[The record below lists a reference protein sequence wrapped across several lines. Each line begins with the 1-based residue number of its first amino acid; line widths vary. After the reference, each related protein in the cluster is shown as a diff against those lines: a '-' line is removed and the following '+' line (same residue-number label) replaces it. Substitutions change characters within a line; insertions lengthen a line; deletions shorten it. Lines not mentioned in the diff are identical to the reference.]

1 MSNDGSTLKVPLIV
15 DEKQQ
20 GVGLKLEDVESNHV
34 HPINTNTTSF
44 FKTCLNGLSAL
55 SGVGIL
61 STPYALSSGGWLSL
75 ILLFVM
81 AITAFYTGLLIKRC
95 MDADPNIR
103 SYPDIG
109 ERAFGKKGRF
119 LVSIFMNSELYL
131 VATGFLILEGDNLQ
145 NLLPN
150 VEFTLGGLTIG
161 GKQGFVVIVALII
174 LPTVLLDN
182 LGILSYISA
191 SGVLAS
197 IITLA
202 SICWTGAFEGVGFHQ
217 KGTFVNWHGLPTA
230 ISLYAFC
237 YCAHPVFPTLYCS
250 MKNKHQFSLITLNLP
265 TNNLSSRLAIY
276 TTLVNPIS
284 KYALMVTPIVN
295 ATRNWFASGCDKG
308 HFRLLTSTALVISS
322 VIVAL
327 TVPFFAYLMSLVGA
341 FLSVTA
347 SIILPC
353 LCYLKISGTYQ
364 RLGFEIVVLVGTIIM
379 GVAVV
384 VYQENVYVPE
394 KSFHSLKKVSRSM
407 GYGEDISLVSFQSVS
422 KGYYGECGKRGG
434 YMEITGFSPDVREQI
449 YKVASV
455 NLCSNITGQ
464 ILASLVMSSPKVR
477 DESYESYCAERDG
490 ILSSLARRA
499 KTLED
504 ALNSLEGVT
513 CNKAEGAMY
522 LFPRIQLPQKAI
534 KAAEAA
540 NSAADA
546 FYCRH
551 LLNATGIVVVPGSGF
566 GQVPGTW
573 HFRCTI
579 LPQEDKIRAIV
590 SRLTDFHKKFMDEY
604 RD

>member
-1 MSNDGSTLKVPLIV
+1 METKQYGDPSNSLNSPLIIQTKNHQEV
-15 DEKQQ
+15 EN
-20 GVGLKLEDVESNHV
+20 LEANNDHHHREPS
-34 HPINTNTTSF
+34 SSSGF
-44 FKTCLNGLSAL
+44 FKTCFNGLNAL

-75 ILLFVM
+75 ILLFVI

-119 LVSIFMNSELYL
+119 LISIFMNSELYL

-161 GKQGFVVIVALII
+161 DKQGFVVIVALII

-182 LGILSYISA
+182 LSILSYISA

-202 SICWTGAFEGVGFHQ
+202 SIFWTGAFEGVGFHQ
-217 KGTFVNWHGLPTA
+217 KGTFVNLQGLPTA

-237 YCAHPVFPTLYCS
+237 YCAHPVFPTLYTS
-250 MKNKHQFSLITLNLP
+250 MKNKNQFSLVLMVCFFLCTFIYASMAIFGYLMFGSGVKSQITLNLP
-265 TNNLSSRLAIY
+265 TNNLSSRMAIY

-295 ATRNWFASGCDKG
+295 ATRNWFASHRNKEP
-308 HFRLLTSTALVISS
+308 FRLLTSTALVIST

-364 RLGFEIVVLVGTIIM
+364 RLGFEIVVLVGIIII

-384 VYQENVYVPE
+384 VIGTYT
-394 KSFHSLKKVSRSM
+394 
-407 GYGEDISLVSFQSVS
+407 SLV
-422 KGYYGECGKRGG
+422 
-434 YMEITGFSPDVREQI
+434 QI
-449 YKVASV
+449 
-455 NLCSNITGQ
+455 IG
-464 ILASLVMSSPKVR
+464 
-477 DESYESYCAERDG
+477 
-490 ILSSLARRA
+490 
-499 KTLED
+499 
-504 ALNSLEGVT
+504 
-513 CNKAEGAMY
+513 
-522 LFPRIQLPQKAI
+522 
-534 KAAEAA
+534 
-540 NSAADA
+540 
-546 FYCRH
+546 H
-551 LLNATGIVVVPGSGF
+551 L
-566 GQVPGTW
+566 
-573 HFRCTI
+573 
-579 LPQEDKIRAIV
+579 
-590 SRLTDFHKKFMDEY
+590 
-604 RD
+604 